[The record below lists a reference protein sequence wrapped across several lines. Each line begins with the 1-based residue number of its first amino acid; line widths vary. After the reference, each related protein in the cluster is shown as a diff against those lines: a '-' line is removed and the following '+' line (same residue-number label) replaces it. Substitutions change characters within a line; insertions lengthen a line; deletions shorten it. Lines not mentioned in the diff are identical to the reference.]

1 MDLEHENIHKTVLLA
16 LNANKKCNNLLD
28 VIGCWYN
35 SFLNSKEVQMILHV
49 PNFSEESLPVIYEYL
64 RSYYIVYELLSR
76 PEVTDFTG
84 TCLFSII
91 DYSPNRNPFSG
102 IPLTLDYKETK
113 GDMLFWGKDTQV
125 PKIGFLPVFMKT
137 QVVANEN
144 EIYNSFKLFKAIQL
158 TGLLEHPILIDLD
171 KGRCLSVS
179 AGKNIGPAR
188 QIWMWPPVFN
198 NDMSRDE
205 LIQFDNELPGRNI
218 KCTIALKYPRN
229 TNINKIL
236 LEQNQCEH
244 RFQLHLSSRFYFK
257 ELKSEEIALL
267 PSEIKNDLNVSL
279 KLKER
284 YVIIN
289 TNHNKELYDLLKAIK
304 VNWKEYD
311 FNKFT
316 TPFPKNWLMMLNK
329 GLPLVEWKL
338 MFKKAYSII
347 EGKEIMGTIE
357 RIIELVYELDWPR
370 MLAKQLKGNILIRPT
385 IQGPTKNS
393 LDKVRSTFL
402 NYLQFVEQD
411 IEIIDDDK
419 TSSKKKI
426 VFTIDG
432 SNINHLVNVMY
443 ENSSLRIIIPDFIG
457 FNIVQWSR
465 YHLYDVQYKALLS
478 PLRKKLDSDIGNKEP
493 LFKGLRLDTVQLIN
507 REWTEYKNTYAEK
520 PVDEVPEE
528 LLVTNEEVVYTS
540 EEQNSIASGRKT
552 DIELFDL
559 KVEIEGERVLKLK
572 SKQFVLIQRNE
583 LVKCYAEEL
592 ATGDCFI
599 TIEELETTTKKD
611 RLIDKLNEIPDEVK
625 DFQTQLGKIK
635 DPFKRLSQNG
645 YNVSK
650 KYFEDNYLVDINDS
664 EVLEFTMPK
673 KKNNWRLICELLH
686 IERDKEIQTWIA
698 YYSKKN
704 LREVKELYIEILS
717 CCISKNK
724 FGDFDD
730 PKFIEEIASLIG
742 LKGKLFRDEEE
753 ADLLGIASNIL
764 QSIENK
770 IEFHKIIRITNL

>member
-1 MDLEHENIHKTVLLA
+1 MELENENIHKTVLLA
-16 LNANKKCNNLLD
+16 LKANKKDYNILGI
-28 VIGCWYN
+28 IGRWYN
-35 SFLNSKEVQMILHV
+35 SFLNSKEEQMILHV
-49 PNFSEESLPVIYEYL
+49 PSFSEESLSVIYEYL
-64 RSYYIVYELLSR
+64 RSYYIVYELLRS
-76 PEVTDFTG
+76 PEVTDFSG
-84 TCLFSII
+84 TCLFNII
-91 DYSPNRNPFSG
+91 DYTPKRNAFSG
-102 IPLTLDYKETK
+102 VPLTLDYRDGKA
-113 GDMLFWGKDTQV
+113 DMLFWGKDTQTS
-125 PKIGFLPVFMKT
+125 KKGFVPVFIKT
-137 QVVANEN
+137 QVNRHDE
-144 EIYNSFKLFKAIQL
+144 EIYNSFKLFKAIQS
-158 TGLLEHPILIDLD
+158 TGLLEYPILIDLD
-171 KGRCLSVS
+171 KGRCLSIS
-179 AGKNIGPAR
+179 AGNNVVSNR

-205 LIQFDNELPGRNI
+205 LNKFDGELLDRNI
-218 KCTIALKYPRN
+218 KSTIALKYPRN

-236 LEQNQCEH
+236 LEQNQCEN

-257 ELKSEEIALL
+257 ELKTEEVALL
-267 PSEIKNDLNVSL
+267 PNEVKNDLDVSL
-279 KLKER
+279 KLEER

-289 TNHNKELYDLLKAIK
+289 TNHEKELYDLLKEIK
-304 VNWKEYD
+304 VNWKDYD

-316 TPFPKNWLMMLNK
+316 TPFPKNWLLMLNK
-329 GLPLVEWKL
+329 GLPLGEWKQ
-338 MFKKAYSII
+338 MFKKAYSIL
-347 EGKEIMGTIE
+347 EGKEMMATMD
-357 RIIELVYELDWPR
+357 RVIELVYELDWPSI
-370 MLAKQLKGNILIRPT
+370 LAKQLKGNVLIRPT
-385 IQGPTKNS
+385 IQGPTKKY

-419 TSSKKKI
+419 TSNKKKI

-443 ENSSLRIIIPDFIG
+443 ENQSLRVIIPDFIG
-457 FNIVQWSR
+457 FNIIQWSR

-478 PLRKKLDSDIGNKEP
+478 PLRKKLDSDIDNKEH
-493 LFKGLRLDTVQLIN
+493 LFKGLRRDTVQLIN
-507 REWTEYKNTYAEK
+507 REWAEYRNKYAEK
-520 PVDEVPEE
+520 PVEEVPEE

-552 DIELFDL
+552 DIEPYKLN
-559 KVEIEGERVLKLK
+559 VEIDGERVVKLK

-583 LVKCYAEEL
+583 LVKYYAEEL
-592 ATGDCFI
+592 AAGDCFI

-635 DPFKRLSQNG
+635 DPFKRLSQYG

-650 KYFEDNYLVDINDS
+650 KYFEDNYLVDKNDS

-704 LREVKELYIEILS
+704 LREVKELYIEILN
-717 CCISKNK
+717 CCIAKNK

-742 LKGKLFRDEEE
+742 LKGKLFRDEVE

-770 IEFHKIIRITNL
+770 IEFHKIIRIKNL